1 MQIMYDMNNELW
13 ELEALL
19 VASVCNQSKNTAD
32 GIKFVLDKIETIF
45 LLENPS

>member
-1 MQIMYDMNNELW
+1 MTWIMNCENLK
-13 ELEALL
+13 LALL
-19 VASVCNQSKNTAD
+19 VASVCTQSKNTAD